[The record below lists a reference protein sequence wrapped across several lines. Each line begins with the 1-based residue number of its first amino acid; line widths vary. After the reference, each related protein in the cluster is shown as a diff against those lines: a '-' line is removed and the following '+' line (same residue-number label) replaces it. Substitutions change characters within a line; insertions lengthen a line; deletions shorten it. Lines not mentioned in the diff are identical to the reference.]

1 MAVSADA
8 RVGPYRILSM
18 IGTGGMGEV
27 YKARDTRLDR
37 LVAIKFLNAE
47 GAARPDR
54 RARFETEARA
64 VSALSHPH
72 ICTLFDVGDHEGRA
86 YLVMEYLEGETLDDR
101 LTRGPLPAADLLR
114 YGAEIADALDHA
126 HRKHVVHRDVKPSN
140 VMLTAAG
147 VKLLDFGLAKG
158 PLPVAAGSTS
168 TASLDQRKLTAE
180 GTMIGTFQY
189 MAPEQLEG
197 KTIDGRTDIFAL
209 GSVLYEMATGRRA
222 FEGDSQA
229 SLVAC
234 ILTSQPPAIS
244 SVREAI
250 DANSSLPALDHVVER
265 CLAKNPDERWQT
277 ARDVKLELEYI
288 DTGTSSRIVSVPTSR
303 TLRSREAVAWSL
315 ALIGGIA
322 TAIAVMTRSEIPRS
336 ESTQFIVSPPAG
348 TTIPVAQSRTRIA
361 ISPDGRR
368 VAMAAFRDGRQQ
380 IWIRSLDS
388 VAAEP
393 LPGTEDGISP
403 FWSPD
408 GRFVGFFSPGDG
420 TLKKVPLAG
429 GPARTICL
437 AQVDGVPAWGGDGT
451 ILFTRFLDGIYR
463 VSAEG
468 GEPTRVTH
476 VDKGRRELNHYWPEF
491 LPGGRH
497 FLYMATALEESG
509 LRATPSVYVASL
521 ESAEATLLT
530 RVHSR
535 MTYVDPGYL
544 LFVENGVLL
553 AQSFDT
559 ARRQLVGEPI
569 QIAAGIAYVRAV
581 GNGSFTVSD
590 NGVLAYQDP
599 GEDAQVV
606 WSDRRGNIT
615 ETGWPRQNYGG
626 VRFSPNGERVAVDV
640 VDPRTGAADVWL
652 FDTTRGA
659 PVRFT
664 ADPSDE
670 SGPVWSPD
678 GTRILMR
685 TDRGGPVSLKI
696 GSAAPNLY
704 AKVIGTGAEELI
716 AADRGP
722 LGGEDWSP
730 DGRWV
735 AYSRNTQQT
744 GLDLWLMPLAG
755 GATPQPFSTERF
767 DEGNAA
773 FSPDAR
779 WLAFVSTEA
788 GPPEVYVAPVDR
800 PRERTRISNG
810 GGTTPRWRRDGTELF
825 YATPDGRAILR
836 VPVQPG
842 PLLKA
847 GTPSVLF
854 GLPPSTAAR
863 LARRNVVYDVTPD
876 GQRFLINVP
885 AEEPSSSRI
894 TVVLNW
900 MSVLN
905 R

>member
-1 MAVSADA
+1 MAISAGA
-8 RVGPYRILSM
+8 RVGPYQILSL

-37 LVAIKFLNAE
+37 LAAIKVLNAD
-47 GAARPDR
+47 GAERPDR

-64 VSALSHPH
+64 VSALGHPH

-101 LTRGPLPAADLLR
+101 LTRGPLPAADILR

-126 HRKHVVHRDVKPSN
+126 HRKHVIHRDVKPSN

-158 PLPVAAGSTS
+158 PLPVATTPTS

-197 KTIDGRTDIFAL
+197 KSVDGRTDIFAL

-222 FEGDSQA
+222 FQGDSQA
-229 SLVAC
+229 SLIAS
-234 ILTSQPPAIS
+234 ILTAHPPAIT
-244 SVREAI
+244 SVRAPT
-250 DANSSLPALDHVVER
+250 DANSSLAGLEHVVDR

-277 ARDVKLELEYI
+277 ARDVKLELEWI
-288 DTGTSSRIVSVPTSR
+288 DQGKSPRRASVPTDR
-303 TLRSREAVAWSL
+303 RLRWREAVAWSL
-315 ALIGGIA
+315 ALMAGVA
-322 TAIAVMTRSEIPRS
+322 AAVAVMAPSENPPT
-336 ESTQFIVSPPAG
+336 ESTRFIVSPPAG

-368 VAMAAFRDGRQQ
+368 LAIVAFSEGRQQ

-388 VAAEP
+388 VTAEP
-393 LPGTEDGISP
+393 LPETEGGISP

-420 TLKKVPLAG
+420 TLKRVALAG
-429 GPARTICL
+429 GPARTICA
-437 AQVDGVPAWGGDGT
+437 AQVDSVPTWGRDGT
-451 ILFTRFLDGIYR
+451 ILFTKFLDGIFR
-463 VSAEG
+463 VPAEG
-468 GEPTRVTH
+468 GAPSRVTQ

-491 LPGGRH
+491 LPDGRH
-497 FLYMATALEESG
+497 FLYMATTLEESG
-509 LRATPSVYVASL
+509 LRATPSVYVASFD
-521 ESAEATLLT
+521 SAEATLLT

-535 MTYVDPGYL
+535 MAYVAPGYL
-544 LFVENGVLL
+544 LFVENGALM
-553 AQSFDT
+553 AQRFDT
-559 ARRQLVGEPI
+559 TTRQLVGEPI
-569 QIAAGIAYVRAV
+569 QIADGIAYVRVV
-581 GNGSFTVSD
+581 GNGSFTAST
-590 NGVLAYQDP
+590 NGVLAYQSA
-599 GEDAQVV
+599 GSESQVV
-606 WSDRRGNIT
+606 WADRRGNIT
-615 ETGWPRQNYGG
+615 ETGWPRQDYGSL
-626 VRFSPNGERVAVDV
+626 RFSPNGERVAVDV

-652 FDTTRGA
+652 FDTARGA

-664 ADPSDE
+664 ADPWDE

-678 GTRILMR
+678 GSRILMR
-685 TDRGGPVSLKI
+685 MDRGGPTSLKI

-722 LGGEDWSP
+722 LGGEDWSR

-735 AYSRNTQQT
+735 AYTRNSQQT
-744 GLDLWLMPLAG
+744 GLDLWLMPLAS
-755 GATPQPFSTERF
+755 GAKAQPFSTERF
-767 DEGNAA
+767 DEGGAA

-788 GPPEVYVAPVDR
+788 GLPEVYVAPVEQPGD
-800 PRERTRISNG
+800 RTRVSNG

-825 YATPDGRAILR
+825 YASPDGRALVR
-836 VPVQPG
+836 VPMQLG
-842 PLLKA
+842 PTVKA
-847 GTPSVLF
+847 GVPARLF
-854 GLPPSTAAR
+854 AIPASTAAR
-863 LARRNVVYDVTPD
+863 FARRNIVYDVTPD
-876 GQRFLINVP
+876 GERFLINLPV
-885 AEEPSSSRI
+885 EEPSSSQI

-900 MSVLN
+900 MGALN
-905 R
+905 Q